1 MIVFDWLSHLIN
13 WLSHLSK
20 AELTPTSDSMAK
32 GPSFHQ
38 QIIEQLRGLLRN
50 ASFPP
55 GAQFL
60 TEREIA
66 ERFSTSRPTA
76 NKALSSLVSEGLLE
90 VRRGAGT
97 FVRERVLDYDLER
110 LVSFTEKAR
119 AVGRKPGTELITY
132 RKIKC
137 SEAPPQ
143 VRVSLKV
150 VDHEPL
156 IYMERVRLADQTPV
170 ILERRYVV
178 ARLCP
183 TMTRSDA
190 KGSLYHCWTTKCGL
204 GIGGADEIIHAVNAS
219 KNQAASLKVPAGSA
233 CFQIIAT
240 GYLTDERPLWHEE
253 TLYRADVYEFR
264 NRIGGLGGSQ
274 TAVGRIK
281 E

>member
-1 MIVFDWLSHLIN
+1 
-13 WLSHLSK
+13 
-20 AELTPTSDSMAK
+20 MAK
-32 GPSFHQ
+32 GTSFHQ
-38 QIIEQLRGLLRN
+38 QLIEQLRGLLRN
-50 ASFPP
+50 RSFVP

-66 ERFSTSRPTA
+66 ERFATSRPTA

-97 FVRERVLDYDLER
+97 FVRETVLNYDLER

-119 AVGRKPGTELITY
+119 AVGRKPGTELIAY

-143 VRVSLKV
+143 VVKSLKV

-156 IYMERVRLADQTPV
+156 IYMERIRLADQTPV
-170 ILERRYVV
+170 ILEQRYVV
-178 ARLCP
+178 ARLCSK
-183 TMTRSDA
+183 MTRTDA
-190 KGSLYHCWTTKCGL
+190 KGSLYNCWTTKCGL
-204 GIGGADEIIHAVNAS
+204 GIGGADEIIHAINAS
-219 KNQAASLKVPAGSA
+219 KAQAAHLKVPAGAA
-233 CFQIIAT
+233 CFRIIAT
-240 GYLTDERPLWHEE
+240 GYLTDNQPLWYEE
-253 TLYRADVYEFR
+253 TLYRSDVYEFR
-264 NRIGGLGGSQ
+264 NRISGLGGSR